1 MKYITSSL
9 TALFAT
15 RQYQMC
21 GLYNFS
27 LVGALSSLNYASG
40 DVDIYLQSS
49 LSGGDTR
56 WTNQTFVH
64 NQAYFDR
71 KDNRAKLSSA
81 IGTQVSTLLF
91 DVIPAGATIEGQPFL
106 SFVRGGGF
114 DGAVLT
120 YYGAY
125 WPKISS
131 GYTNPLVPTGI
142 INKFVGRVAEVDVGR
157 NLATFSVNCH
167 LELLNIQM
175 PRNLYQAGCSNTLYD
190 AGCTLSQ
197 AAFTVSS
204 AVLVNSTSSTIYVS
218 SLGAVSSYALGQITF
233 TSGVL
238 NGVSRTAQSYTFSSA
253 SSLAYLTIVPPFPSS
268 PSSGD
273 TFTISQGC
281 DKTFSSCISVFNNLL
296 HYRGFDFIPSPDTSV

>member
-15 RQYQMC
+15 RQYQVC
-21 GLYNFS
+21 GLYSFA
-27 LVGALSSLNYASG
+27 LVGAVSSLYYCSG
-40 DVDIYLQSS
+40 DVDIYLKSS
-49 LSGGDTR
+49 QSGGDTR
-56 WTNQTFVH
+56 WTNQLFVH
-64 NQAYFDR
+64 NQALFDR

-91 DVIPAGATIEGQPFL
+91 DVIPASSTIEGTPFL
-106 SFVRGGGF
+106 SFVRQGGF
-114 DGAVLT
+114 DGAILT

-125 WPKISS
+125 WSS
-131 GYTNPLVPTGI
+131 ASSYGNPVVPVGI
-142 INKFVGRVAEVDVGR
+142 INKFVGRVAEVDIGR

-175 PRNLYQAGCSNTLYD
+175 PRNLYQAPCVNSLYD

-197 AAFTVSS
+197 NSFTVSS
-204 AVLVNSTSSTIYVS
+204 TVLAGSTSSTIYVS
-218 SLGAVSSYALGQITF
+218 SLGAVSSYALGQVTF

-238 NGVSRTAQSYTFSSA
+238 NGVSRTAQSYTIAA
-253 SSLAYLTIVPPFPSS
+253 SSYLTIVPPFPSN

-273 TFTISQGC
+273 TFTISKGC
-281 DKTFSSCISVFNNLL
+281 DKTANTCINIFNNLI
-296 HYRGFDFIPSPDTSV
+296 HFRGFPAIPSPDTAI